1 MIMDIYDL
9 IIVGGGPAGV
19 TAGIYAQRAR
29 LKTILLEKLGVGGQ
43 IVLSDLVENYPGF
56 QEISGFDL
64 MQKFEEQAKALGL
77 AIEDGEVTR
86 ITDEG
91 EYKLVKTPDHDYRAK
106 SVIIASGSKSRRLGV
121 KGEEALI
128 GKGVSFCATCDGFF
142 FRGKDIVLVGGGNS
156 AITEA
161 LFLAKIVN
169 KVYVVHRRSEL
180 RAEKILQERALENP
194 VIEFVWDSVVE
205 EVIGHDVV
213 EGVVLRNV
221 KTGERSELAVG
232 GVFVYVG
239 ITPNTEFIDARKD
252 ESGFILT
259 DMSLVTS
266 IPGIFAVG
274 DCRQTKLRQVATAV
288 GDGALAVTSV
298 ERYLG

>member
-1 MIMDIYDL
+1 MDIYDL

-19 TAGIYAQRAR
+19 AAGIYAQRAR

-43 IVLSDLVENYPGF
+43 IILSDLVENYPGF

-64 MQKFEEQAKALGL
+64 MRKFEEQAKALGL
-77 AIEDGEVTR
+77 AIEDCEVTR

-91 EYKLVKTPDHDYRAK
+91 EYKLVKTPDRDYRAK
-106 SVIIASGSKSRRLGV
+106 SVIIASGSKPRRIGV
-121 KGEEALI
+121 KGEEGLI

-142 FRGKDIVLVGGGNS
+142 FRGKDVVLVGGGNS

-213 EGVVLRNV
+213 EGVVLQNV

-252 ESGFILT
+252 ENGFILT
-259 DMSLVTS
+259 DRSLATS

-298 ERYLG
+298 EQYLG

>member
-1 MIMDIYDL
+1 MYDL

-43 IVLSDLVENYPGF
+43 IILSDLVENYPGF

-64 MQKFEEQAKALGL
+64 MQKFEAQAKTLGL
-77 AIEDGEVTR
+77 TIDDCEVTR
-86 ITDEG
+86 VTDKG
-91 EYKLVKTPDHDYRAK
+91 EHKIVKTPDHDYMAK

-161 LFLAKIVN
+161 LYLAKIVN

-205 EVIGHDVV
+205 EIIGNNVV
-213 EGVVLRNV
+213 TGVVLRNV
-221 KTGERSELAVG
+221 KTKERSELAVG

-239 ITPNTEFIDARKD
+239 ITPNTEFIDLEKD
-252 ESGFILT
+252 ENGFIHT
-259 DMSLVTS
+259 DRSLATS

-274 DCRQTKLRQVATAV
+274 DCRQTELRQVATAV

>member
-1 MIMDIYDL
+1 MDIYDL

-43 IVLSDLVENYPGF
+43 IILSDLVENYPGF

-77 AIEDGEVTR
+77 TIEDCEVTR
-86 ITDEG
+86 VTDEG
-91 EYKLVKTPDHDYRAK
+91 EYKLVKTPDRDYRAK

-121 KGEEALI
+121 KGEEGLI

-161 LFLAKIVN
+161 LYLAKIVN

-180 RAEKILQERALENP
+180 RAEKILQERALGNP

-205 EVIGHDVV
+205 EVVGNNVV

-221 KTGERSELAVG
+221 KTGKHSELAVG

-239 ITPNTEFIDARKD
+239 ITPNTEFIDLKKD
-252 ESGFILT
+252 ENGFIIT
-259 DMSLVTS
+259 DRSLATS

-274 DCRQTKLRQVATAV
+274 DCRQTELRQVATAV

>member
-1 MIMDIYDL
+1 MDIYDL

-43 IVLSDLVENYPGF
+43 IILSDLVENYPGF

-64 MQKFEEQAKALGL
+64 MRKFEEQAKALGL
-77 AIEDGEVTR
+77 AIEDCEVTR

-91 EYKLVKTPDHDYRAK
+91 EYKLVKTPDRDYRAK
-106 SVIIASGSKSRRLGV
+106 SVIIASGSKPRRIGV
-121 KGEEALI
+121 KGEEGLI

-142 FRGKDIVLVGGGNS
+142 FRGKDVVLVGGGNS

-180 RAEKILQERALENP
+180 R
-194 VIEFVWDSVVE
+194 
-205 EVIGHDVV
+205 
-213 EGVVLRNV
+213 
-221 KTGERSELAVG
+221 
-232 GVFVYVG
+232 
-239 ITPNTEFIDARKD
+239 
-252 ESGFILT
+252 
-259 DMSLVTS
+259 
-266 IPGIFAVG
+266 
-274 DCRQTKLRQVATAV
+274 
-288 GDGALAVTSV
+288 
-298 ERYLG
+298 

>member
-1 MIMDIYDL
+1 MDIYDL
-9 IIVGGGPAGV
+9 IIIGGGPAGV

-29 LKTILLEKLGVGGQ
+29 LKTVLLEKLGVGGQ
-43 IVLSDLVENYPGF
+43 IILSDLVENYPGF
-56 QEISGFDL
+56 QGISGFDL

-77 AIEDGEVTR
+77 AIEDCEVTR

-91 EYKLVKTPDHDYRAK
+91 EYKLVKTPDRDYRAK

-161 LFLAKIVN
+161 IFLAKIVN

-180 RAEKILQERALENP
+180 RAEKILQERALDNP

-205 EVIGHDVV
+205 EVLGNNVV

-221 KTGERSELAVG
+221 KTGECSELAVG

-239 ITPNTEFIDARKD
+239 ITPNTEFIDLEKD
-252 ESGFILT
+252 ENGFITT
-259 DMSLVTS
+259 DRSLATS

-274 DCRQTKLRQVATAV
+274 DCRQTELRQVATAV

>member
-1 MIMDIYDL
+1 MNIYDL

-43 IVLSDLVENYPGF
+43 IILSDLVENYPGF
-56 QEISGFDL
+56 QGISGFDL

-77 AIEDGEVTR
+77 AIEDCEVTR
-86 ITDEG
+86 VTDEG
-91 EYKLVKTPDHDYRAK
+91 EYKLVKTHDRDYRAK
-106 SVIIASGSKSRRLGV
+106 SVIVASGSKSRRLGV
-121 KGEEALI
+121 RGEEGLI

-180 RAEKILQERALENP
+180 RAEKILQERALGNP

-205 EVIGHDVV
+205 EVVGNNVV

-221 KTGERSELAVG
+221 ETGERSELAVG

-239 ITPNTEFIDARKD
+239 ITPNTEFIDIKKD
-252 ESGFILT
+252 ENGFILT
-259 DMSLVTS
+259 DRSLATS

-274 DCRQTKLRQVATAV
+274 DCRQTELRQVATAV

>member
-1 MIMDIYDL
+1 MNIYDL

-43 IVLSDLVENYPGF
+43 IILSDLVENYPGF
-56 QEISGFDL
+56 QGISGFDL
-64 MQKFEEQAKALGL
+64 MQKFEEQAKTLGL
-77 AIEDGEVTR
+77 AIEDCEVTR
-86 ITDEG
+86 VTDEG
-91 EYKLVKTPDHDYRAK
+91 EYKLVKTHDRDYGAK
-106 SVIIASGSKSRRLGV
+106 SVIVASGSKSRRLGV
-121 KGEEALI
+121 KGEEEMI

-180 RAEKILQERALENP
+180 RAEKILQERALGNP

-205 EVIGHDVV
+205 EVVGNNVV

-221 KTGERSELAVG
+221 ETGERSELAVG

-239 ITPNTEFIDARKD
+239 ITPNTEFIDIKKD
-252 ESGFILT
+252 ENGFIIT
-259 DMSLVTS
+259 DRSLATS

-274 DCRQTKLRQVATAV
+274 DCRQTELRQVATAV

>member
-1 MIMDIYDL
+1 MDIYDL

-29 LKTILLEKLGVGGQ
+29 LKTVLLEKLGVGGQ
-43 IVLSDLVENYPGF
+43 IILSDLVENYPGF

-64 MQKFEEQAKALGL
+64 MQRFEAQAKTLGL
-77 AIEDGEVTR
+77 TVEDCEVTR
-86 ITDEG
+86 VTDKG
-91 EYKLVKTPDHDYRAK
+91 EHKLVKTSDHDYMAK

-161 LFLAKIVN
+161 LYLAKIVN

-205 EVIGHDVV
+205 EIVGNTVV

-221 KTGERSELAVG
+221 KTKERSELAAG

-239 ITPNTEFIDARKD
+239 ITPNTEFIDLKKD
-252 ESGFILT
+252 ENGFIHT
-259 DMSLVTS
+259 DRSLATS

-274 DCRQTKLRQVATAV
+274 DCRQTELRQVATAV

>member
-1 MIMDIYDL
+1 MNIYDL

-43 IVLSDLVENYPGF
+43 IILSDLVENYPGF
-56 QEISGFDL
+56 QEINGFDL

-77 AIEDGEVTR
+77 AIEDCEVTR
-86 ITDEG
+86 VTDEG
-91 EYKLVKTPDHDYRAK
+91 EYKLVKTHDRDYRAK
-106 SVIIASGSKSRRLGV
+106 SVIVASGSKSRRLGV
-121 KGEEALI
+121 KGEEGLI
-128 GKGVSFCATCDGFF
+128 GKGISFCATCDGFF

-180 RAEKILQERALENP
+180 RAEKILQERAFENP
-194 VIEFVWDSVVE
+194 VIEFIWDSVVE
-205 EVIGHDVV
+205 EVVGNNVV

-221 KTGERSELAVG
+221 ETGERSELAVG

-239 ITPNTEFIDARKD
+239 IMPNTEFIDIKKD
-252 ESGFILT
+252 ENGFILT
-259 DMSLVTS
+259 DRSLATS

-274 DCRQTKLRQVATAV
+274 DCRQTELRQVATAV